1 MKPTTAEKLLVWLLR
16 IGGLMMLSAIVPMF
30 MPIGWIDQ
38 AHRMMGLGPF
48 PPEPVAEYL
57 ARLSSGLYAVL
68 GGYQLALSR
77 DLTRYRP
84 MVVFTAV
91 AVAFLTLAG
100 NILGALAGMPW
111 WWVAGDIATALPYCG
126 LLAYL
131 AMRIQPQVRAGD

>member
-1 MKPTTAEKLLVWLLR
+1 MKPATAEKLLVWLLR

-30 MPIGWIDQ
+30 MPVGWIDQ

-48 PPEPVAEYL
+48 PTEPVAEYL

-68 GGYQLALSR
+68 GGYQLVLSL
-77 DLTRYRP
+77 DVTRYRP
-84 MVVFTAV
+84 LIVFTAA
-91 AVAFLTLAG
+91 AVAILTLSG

-111 WWVAGDIATALPYCG
+111 WWVVGDIGTALPYCG

-131 AMRIQPQVRAGD
+131 AVRGRPEVSAAD